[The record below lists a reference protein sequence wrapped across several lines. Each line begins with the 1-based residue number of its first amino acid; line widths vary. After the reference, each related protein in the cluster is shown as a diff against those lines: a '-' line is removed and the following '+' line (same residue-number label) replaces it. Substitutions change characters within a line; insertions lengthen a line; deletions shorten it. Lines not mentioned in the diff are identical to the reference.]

1 MALFYVFTIYLYL
14 STLISFIVSDFLVVI
29 VLLRAFLLFKDF
41 YIV

>member
-14 STLISFIVSDFLVVI
+14 SALISFIVSDFLVVI
-29 VLLRAFLLFKDF
+29 VLLKAFLLFKDF